1 MNYTY
6 EIETLIPKGEFMTV
20 KYSAEGFGDYFKSF
34 NPKEFSEE
42 HLRSLIEGFAPF
54 VVEFW
59 ERSVN
64 HPEELIITGASSV
77 AEAPVVEEIDSNHAP
92 EIEPQ
97 PEYNRFTQRI
107 EMNQIEH
114 PMQETV
120 GWAIIELTEEERAST
135 LENFKSYYR
144 VQRDVLLSETDHW
157 MMSDTPE
164 PTQAQL
170 DYRQALRDV
179 PEQAE
184 YPQNIIWPTKP
195 E

>member
-6 EIETLIPKGEFMTV
+6 EIETLVPKGEYMTV
-20 KYSAEGFGDYFKSF
+20 KYSAEGFDDYFKSF
-34 NPKEFSEE
+34 NPKEFSED

-59 ERSVN
+59 ERSIN
-64 HPEELIITGASSV
+64 HPDEFVFTGSSST
-77 AEAPVVEEIDSNHAP
+77 AEAPVIGVNYAP
-92 EIEPQ
+92 EIEPR
-97 PEYNRFTQRI
+97 PEFNVFTQRI

-114 PMQETV
+114 PMQPTV
-120 GWAIIELTEEERAST
+120 GWTIIELTEEERAST
-135 LENFKSYYR
+135 IEKFKGFYR
-144 VQRDVLLSETDHW
+144 EQRNRLILETDHW

-179 PEQAE
+179 PAQAE
-184 YPQNIIWPTKP
+184 FPQNIVWPTKP
-195 E
+195 A